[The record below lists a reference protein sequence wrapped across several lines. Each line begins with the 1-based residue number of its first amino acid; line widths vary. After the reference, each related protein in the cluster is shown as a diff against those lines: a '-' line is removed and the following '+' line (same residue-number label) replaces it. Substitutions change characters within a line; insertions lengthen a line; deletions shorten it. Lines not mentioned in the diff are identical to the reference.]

1 MFVKIP
7 AADLHLDSEPFV
19 SVCQVIPNYGAVES
33 LLLQPNFGS
42 RELVLV
48 VVARNRRRSSRKCSR
63 DYCTSQM
70 SSHGPKRYSTR
81 VLLGI

>member
-33 LLLQPNFGS
+33 LLPQPNFGS
-42 RELVLV
+42 RELV
-48 VVARNRRRSSRKCSR
+48 VARNRRRALRANARAIIALRK
-63 DYCTSQM
+63 
-70 SSHGPKRYSTR
+70 
-81 VLLGI
+81 